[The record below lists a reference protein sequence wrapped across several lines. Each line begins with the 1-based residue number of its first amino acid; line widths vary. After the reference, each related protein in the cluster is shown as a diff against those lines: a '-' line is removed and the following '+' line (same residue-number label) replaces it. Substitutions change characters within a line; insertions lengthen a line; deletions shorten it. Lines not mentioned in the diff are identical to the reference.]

1 MEDLCIVCAEPLL
14 FTAYGPCGHKE
25 TCSKCVSRL
34 RSVIK
39 DQRCALCQQQV
50 EAVFV
55 TRFMGDYT
63 ATVPADEFP
72 KLPVRQGPQPPQPPA
87 ARSASCRASLHRP
100 QHRPSLSPLTL
111 PPLLSPRPTPGS
123 RQGGGAAALG
133 VGTGLL

>member
-1 MEDLCIVCAEPLL
+1 MEDLCIVCAEPLH

-63 ATVPADEFP
+63 ATVAADDFP
-72 KLPVRQGPQPPQPPA
+72 KLPVRTPGGGGRPGRNRLPPARCRLQTLPQPAPQ
-87 ARSASCRASLHRP
+87 R
-100 QHRPSLSPLTL
+100 
-111 PPLLSPRPTPGS
+111 
-123 RQGGGAAALG
+123 
-133 VGTGLL
+133 

>member
-1 MEDLCIVCAEPLL
+1 MEDLCIVCAEPLH

-63 ATVPADEFP
+63 ATVAADDFP
-72 KLPVRQGPQPPQPPA
+72 KLPVR
-87 ARSASCRASLHRP
+87 
-100 QHRPSLSPLTL
+100 
-111 PPLLSPRPTPGS
+111 TPGS
-123 RQGGGAAALG
+123 GAAALAA
-133 VGTGLL
+133 TACRLHAAAPNLAPACPTALSTSP

>member
-1 MEDLCIVCAEPLL
+1 MEDLCIVCAEPLH

-63 ATVPADEFP
+63 ATVAADDFP
-72 KLPVRQGPQPPQPPA
+72 KLPVRTPGGGGPPRPQPPA
-87 ARSASCRASLHRP
+87 ACPLPAPDLAPACPTALSASL
-100 QHRPSLSPLTL
+100 
-111 PPLLSPRPTPGS
+111 
-123 RQGGGAAALG
+123 
-133 VGTGLL
+133 